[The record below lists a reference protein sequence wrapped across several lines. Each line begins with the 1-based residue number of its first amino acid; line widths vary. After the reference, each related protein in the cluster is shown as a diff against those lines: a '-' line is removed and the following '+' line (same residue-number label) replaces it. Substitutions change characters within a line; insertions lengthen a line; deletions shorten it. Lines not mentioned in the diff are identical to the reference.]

1 MTKKSTA
8 PAVDQ
13 SHEVERFANRKAAL
27 DWLKA
32 NNYKISTG
40 KFYTDCKAGFPIIH
54 KDGSISRWQVLT
66 YAQQI
71 DISTKAEIL
80 TNRDESRLQE
90 QRKAKAEAEIAE
102 MKAERMRRDEDRYW
116 LHAEDAWAQIAALVA
131 TLRDTIRHHLFTSQR
146 EIVHIVSGDQDRSNE
161 LVEYA
166 DGLIDKAF
174 NEVAG
179 AEIDVVFE
187 KEA

>member
-1 MTKKSTA
+1 MTKMKQESNSYSA
-8 PAVDQ
+8 DG
-13 SHEVERFANRKAAL
+13 ERFTTRKEAL

-32 NNYKISTG
+32 NHYKISQG
-40 KFYTDCKAGFPIIH
+40 KFYQDCSAGFPMVH
-54 KDGSISRWQVLT
+54 KDGSVSRYQVLM

-71 DISTKAEIL
+71 DLSTKAEDL
-80 TNRDESRLQE
+80 TTRDEARRQE
-90 QRKAKAEAEIAE
+90 QRKIKAEAEIAE
-102 MKAERMRRDEDRYW
+102 MKAEKMRREEDRYW
-116 LHAEDAWAQIAALVA
+116 LHAEEAWAQLAALVA

-146 EIVHIVSGDQDRSNE
+146 ELVHIVSGDQDRSNE
-161 LVEYA
+161 LAEYA

-187 KEA
+187 KET